1 MEGNRD
7 EGQPLSWPTIL
18 FVAGTT
24 LGATLWPLYAYFYG
38 VRWQEAALAVAY
50 FVSAGM
56 SITVGYHR
64 LFAHRSYQCRTWLKV
79 VFLLFGGAAWQGS
92 ALEWAADHV
101 RHHGYTDTPKDPYSV
116 KKGVW
121 HAHVGWLFR
130 RQPERPIPDFLSDDR
145 LLRWQDRYYI
155 PLAVLVSFVV
165 PYLLAGWGG
174 LLLAGVVR
182 IVIGHH
188 VTWLINSW
196 AHIGGNRPYD
206 PNVTAADN
214 WFLAFFTFGE
224 GFHNFHHTFPHDYR
238 NGVGTWAFDPSKWL
252 IRGLA
257 WFGVTYDLKRISPI
271 KQWQR
276 RVQIALAAPV
286 PDDSYR
292 ARVRS
297 TRKSLEAQLERTRR
311 RLVHAIEHGHEYDL
325 TSAQVR
331 AELREW
337 ASRQVQDSVERMGDS
352 ARARVDRVRELIE
365 RLDAYQAMVEKL
377 KAAEFAFPAAQA
389 EGVGAA

>member
-1 MEGNRD
+1 MEPSSHDR
-7 EGQPLSWPTIL
+7 QPLSWPTIL
-18 FVAGTT
+18 FIAGTT
-24 LGATLWPLYAYFYG
+24 IGAALWPVYAYAYG
-38 VRWQEAALAVAY
+38 VSWQEVVLAVAY
-50 FVSAGM
+50 FVAAGM

-64 LFAHRSYQCRTWLKV
+64 MFAHRSFDCRPWMKV

-101 RHHGYTDTPKDPYSV
+101 RHHGYTDTPRDPYSV
-116 KKGVW
+116 KEGVW
-121 HAHVGWLFR
+121 HAHIGWLFR
-130 RQPERPIPDFLSDDR
+130 RQPDRPVPEFLSADP

-155 PLAVLVSFVV
+155 PLAVLVSFGV

-224 GFHNFHHTFPHDYR
+224 GFHNFHHTFPQDYR
-238 NGVGTWAFDPSKWL
+238 NGVERWDFDPSKWL

-257 WFGVTYDLKRISPI
+257 WLGVTYDLKRISPV

-276 RVQIALAAPV
+276 RVQIALAAPAA
-286 PDDSYR
+286 DDSYR
-292 ARVRS
+292 ARVQA
-297 TRKSLEAQLERTRR
+297 TRRALEAQIERSRARLET
-311 RLVHAIEHGHEYDL
+311 AIERGHEYDL

-331 AELREW
+331 AELRDW
-337 ASRQVQDSVERMGDS
+337 AARQLQDGMGRVEET
-352 ARARVDRVRELIE
+352 ARARVERVRELVE
-365 RLDAYQAMVEKL
+365 RIDAYQAMIDMLRTAETPT
-377 KAAEFAFPAAQA
+377 AAPQPA
-389 EGVGAA
+389 